1 MSIIKKRINNVKR
14 FVRKI
19 VQLNVYII
27 IIFLRESV
35 TSYRYYLLSYVNQRA
50 SNIFASLII
59 SII

>member
-1 MSIIKKRINNVKR
+1 MSIIKKRVSDAKR

-35 TSYRYYLLSYVNQRA
+35 TSYEYYLLLYVN
-50 SNIFASLII
+50 
-59 SII
+59 

>member
-1 MSIIKKRINNVKR
+1 MSIIKKRVSDAKR

-35 TSYRYYLLSYVNQRA
+35 TSYEYYLSSYVN
-50 SNIFASLII
+50 
-59 SII
+59 